1 MEECKAN
8 TARGYF
14 LKSFKTMAFT
24 IESSYALYDSNK
36 EDGDRNQDLNISNW
50 INFGRNVVKA
60 L

>member
-1 MEECKAN
+1 
-8 TARGYF
+8 
-14 LKSFKTMAFT
+14 MAFT